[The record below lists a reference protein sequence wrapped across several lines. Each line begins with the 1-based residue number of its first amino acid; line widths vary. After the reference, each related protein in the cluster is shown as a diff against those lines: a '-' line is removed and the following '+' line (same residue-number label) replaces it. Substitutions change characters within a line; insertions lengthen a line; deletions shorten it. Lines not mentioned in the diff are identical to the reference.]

1 MQWFAWEV
9 LQIDDIATCASY
21 AHSQGRRCRNPLSY
35 ARKEAAEV
43 LLNQLSRYA
52 ISCEGL
58 IHESLE
64 VLASYLLCPQ
74 RHEDQAE
81 SLIETWKR
89 RILRFQ
95 RMRAMQEI
103 QDLES
108 TVGDITASLEASSL
122 TAPQLSTSCRP
133 PTNFVFTTNA
143 SPQSQECD
151 TAQSASISSSSRQ
164 RFTTTYTHE
173 IRSSDVQFVNRND
186 NLLRS
191 RDRVEKLYKE
201 TSSSQLTPV
210 PATSQQA
217 QGSNDQSQTLQEA
230 KSDCPICFEGYQD
243 RDDVSRCH
251 GCLEKFHES
260 CIKAWLEQ
268 CKERSVNVTCPCW

>member
-1 MQWFAWEV
+1 MRTRKV
-9 LQIDDIATCASY
+9 DDAGT
-21 AHSQGRRCRNPLSY
+21 PFPP
-35 ARKEAAEV
+35 RKDAAEV
-43 LLNQLSRYA
+43 LLNQISRYA

-74 RHEDQAE
+74 RHEDLAE

-103 QDLES
+103 KDLES
-108 TVGDITASLEASSL
+108 TIGDITARLEASSL
-122 TAPQLSTSCRP
+122 TAPQLSTSYRP

-143 SPQSQECD
+143 SPQSQERD
-151 TAQSASISSSSRQ
+151 TAQSASTSSSSRQ
-164 RFTTTYTHE
+164 CFTTVYTHE
-173 IRSSDVQFVNRND
+173 IRSSNVQFVNRND

-191 RDRVEKLYKE
+191 RDNKLFEE
-201 TSSSQLTPV
+201 TSSSQLAPLL
-210 PATSQQA
+210 AIGQQA
-217 QGSNDQSQTLQEA
+217 QGRKGPSQTLQEA
-230 KSDCPICFEGYQD
+230 NSDCRICFKGYEGW
-243 RDDVSRCH
+243 DDVSRCH

-268 CKERSVNVTCPCW
+268 CKEMSVNVTCPCW